1 MGQAEVIEYLEKNK
15 GPKSR
20 KQIADAV
27 GCDAVKA
34 SHVIRKL
41 LDRKEIKC
49 IEVDRKQAGKMLGLD
64 RSFRRMRFY
73 YI

>member
-1 MGQAEVIEYLEKNK
+1 MGQVEVIKYLEKNK
-15 GPKSR
+15 GPQSR

-27 GCDAVKA
+27 GCNAVKA
-34 SHVIRKL
+34 SHIIKKL

-49 IEVDRKQAGKMLGLD
+49 IEVDRKQAGEMLGLG
-64 RSFRRMRFY
+64 RAFRRMRFY

>member
-15 GPKSR
+15 GPQSR

-27 GCDAVKA
+27 GCDVTKA
-34 SHVIRKL
+34 SHIIRKL
-41 LDRKEIKC
+41 LDNKEIKC
-49 IEVDRKQAGKMLGLD
+49 IEVDRKRAGKMLGLG

>member
-1 MGQAEVIEYLEKNK
+1 MGQAEVIEYLEKTE
-15 GPKSR
+15 GPQSR

-34 SHVIRKL
+34 SHIIRKL
-41 LDRKEIKC
+41 LDNKEIKC
-49 IEVDRKQAGKMLGLD
+49 IEANRKQAGKMLGLD
-64 RSFRRMRFY
+64 RAFRRMRFY